1 MTEAGA
7 AKADSKEGIQK
18 VFGSG
23 KLKALE
29 GQLISAKEKLES
41 AIKEKTDLAQQ
52 LKNAQERIASLEK
65 QLAESEGA
73 ELQKKAKDTIV
84 EYEGLKDLYI
94 QKNKEIDANRES
106 MEEGFAREAA
116 TKRHSLEEEIQTGR
130 TEHQNLVKE
139 TVQTFAGSYRY
150 YMNQIQALMDAMT
163 KAAKETGDSLF
174 AGGPEN
180 LKEQFGAR
188 ILEHLHNDSDALKE
202 EGAGDIL
209 LIGQKEPKAE
219 ETAEDAAKE
228 AVLESAAE
236 AGAEETGETAA
247 EEAAETVAEAAETVK
262 ETAEEAAQAASETV
276 AEAAEAVTETAEEA
290 AEETSDAVKKT
301 EEAAGETVE
310 EIMDTFIDEPVGFVD
325 VEETEA

>member
-1 MTEAGA
+1 M
-7 AKADSKEGIQK
+7 
-18 VFGSG
+18 FGSG

-29 GQLISAKEKLES
+29 SQLVSAKEKLES

-116 TKRHSLEEEIQTGR
+116 TKRHNLEEEIQTSR
-130 TEHQNLVKE
+130 ADNQNLVKE
-139 TVQTFAGSYRY
+139 TVQTFAGSYQY

-180 LKEQFGAR
+180 IKEQFGAR

-202 EGAGDIL
+202 EGTGDIL

-219 ETAEDAAKE
+219 ETAEEAAEE
-228 AVLESAAE
+228 AEPEAAAE
-236 AGAEETGETAA
+236 ADAEETGETAA
-247 EEAAETVAEAAETVK
+247 EEAAETVSEAAEIVK
-262 ETAEEAAQAASETV
+262 ESVEEPVE
-276 AEAAEAVTETAEEA
+276 EAAEAVTETAEEV
-290 AEETSDAVKKT
+290 AEEASDAVKKT
-301 EEAAGETVE
+301 EETAGETAA
-310 EIMDTFIDEPVGFVD
+310 EIMDTFMDEPVGFVD
-325 VEETEA
+325 VEDTEA